1 MLLLWFP
8 LAYCQNTTAS
18 NPQDQLIGWQP
29 ENKHRG
35 TWGLVVNCLTTIFA
49 CMWSIQHLNVP
60 GPFSSDGKWSR
71 LGRSIKLMALT
82 ILFPE
87 FMVLHALFEL
97 MMAIEALQEMV
108 KDKNRVV
115 ELPWWLPPRSI
126 PSKLSKSMN
135 SIWPRLRRLALS
147 CCESR
152 KDEEAQM
159 TNHNMKDVNWTLA
172 HCFLANMGGIRYQR
186 DDASFPL
193 TAFQIANTPD
203 ESFSKPEMTEDD
215 IGERTKQ
222 DWFVKVIATLQFLH
236 LALSLIVRTSQ
247 GVAFSQLE
255 TISVGFTV
263 CGALIYLLYFYKPQ
277 SLQAYF
283 VTEAQLAGPRRI
295 GGNRQELLFKRKYDG
310 FWDVLRN
317 KRKADEE
324 TDSLSKTVVERIPN
338 DNIPISQNQW
348 AHPGIFLLA
357 LTSALF
363 GALHAIAWNFEF
375 PTLEEKIVWHIA
387 TIALAASPVAG
398 LLLIPVAQ
406 LTVSSGDA
414 HAFLGNCLR
423 LVRESSW
430 HLNKRNDKEAAQRV
444 YKRLEAVYLERDT
457 NADNAQVSYKDI
469 FFADY
474 TTVEVLR
481 QIMEHL
487 DPMGESGKTG
497 DPDKAA
503 WLNSIP
509 NEFKSD
515 FCNLVRIMKGKES
528 KTLNV
533 NAKTNVFPVK
543 KWLPEWINNLV
554 LYLTSALYV
563 LARVSILAVGF
574 SSLRRMP
581 ALVYENTPWTVYIP
595 SVGSG

>member
-1 MLLLWFP
+1 
-8 LAYCQNTTAS
+8 
-18 NPQDQLIGWQP
+18 
-29 ENKHRG
+29 
-35 TWGLVVNCLTTIFA
+35 
-49 CMWSIQHLNVP
+49 
-60 GPFSSDGKWSR
+60 
-71 LGRSIKLMALT
+71 
-82 ILFPE
+82 
-87 FMVLHALFEL
+87 
-97 MMAIEALQEMV
+97 
-108 KDKNRVV
+108 
-115 ELPWWLPPRSI
+115 
-126 PSKLSKSMN
+126 
-135 SIWPRLRRLALS
+135 
-147 CCESR
+147 
-152 KDEEAQM
+152 
-159 TNHNMKDVNWTLA
+159 
-172 HCFLANMGGIRYQR
+172 
-186 DDASFPL
+186 
-193 TAFQIANTPD
+193 
-203 ESFSKPEMTEDD
+203 MTEDD

-263 CGALIYLLYFYKPQ
+263 CGAIIYLLYFYKPQ
-277 SLQAYF
+277 GLQAYF
-283 VTEAQLAGPRRI
+283 VTGAQLVDPRRI
-295 GGNRQELLFKRKYDG
+295 GGNRQKLLFKRKYDG

-363 GALHAIAWNFEF
+363 EALHAIAWNFEF
-375 PTLEEKIVWHIA
+375 PTLVEKILWHIA
-387 TIALAASPVAG
+387 TIASAASPVAG

-406 LTVSSGDA
+406 LTISSGDA

-430 HLNKRNDKEAAQRV
+430 HLHDKEAAQRV
-444 YKRLEAVYLERDT
+444 YKRLEAAYLQRDT
-457 NADNAQVSYKDI
+457 NNDNAQVYYKDI
-469 FFADY
+469 FFADGATAAVPY
-474 TTVEVLR
+474 LIIEL
-481 QIMEHL
+481 L
-487 DPMGESGKTG
+487 NAMGDSAKTG
-497 DPDKAA
+497 DPDKAP

-581 ALVYENTPWTVYIP
+581 ASVYENTPWTVYIP